1 VIRRI
6 DVFFL
11 GIVLA
16 VTTSARE
23 EYSRAFDKTVPWTSG
38 ARLYVEHSLGDIA
51 VHTHAEP
58 QVVIHAE
65 IHVSASSA
73 EQAKDFA
80 DRVEISV
87 ESAASE
93 IGIRT
98 HYPAHGD
105 SFHFMHNI
113 SYYVRYDIT
122 VPEAAPLQIRNSFGK
137 VSVAG
142 VKANCGILTSHG
154 DLEFRDGRGVQRLE
168 DSFANVRVWNNAG
181 DVTVENSNGTVEAA
195 DIKGALAVRDR
206 FANVTVQR
214 AVKGVTVVN
223 SNGALDISDSGGA
236 GDLRNSFGNVT
247 VRSFHGDLTVN
258 NTNGKV
264 EAVHV
269 DGTAELNTTFG
280 DVRFSDVSR
289 AASVRANN
297 ASIQGDRVGGPLT
310 IQNSFGA
317 IVVSDIQGAVDVH
330 SANGNV
336 TMMNVHGA
344 ANVRTSFGTVEASNV
359 GGMLTVENSNGA
371 VKASNARG
379 AQVRTSFG
387 GVLLDTI
394 AGPLQIEN
402 QNGAVDASI
411 SSRGGCQ
418 PVIIRTSFSPLRVR
432 IDGEA
437 SYRVSARTSF
447 GKIRT
452 DFPLTISG
460 SLSNDELNGTIG
472 SGRCDMRLSDSN
484 GAIEILKGGS

>member
-6 DVFFL
+6 DLLFL
-11 GIVLA
+11 GVALA
-16 VTTSARE
+16 ASTSARE
-23 EYSRAFDKTVPWTSG
+23 EYSRAFDKTVPWSAG
-38 ARLYVEHSLGDIA
+38 ARLYVEHSMGDIT
-51 VHTHAEP
+51 VHTHPEA
-58 QVVIHAE
+58 QVVIHAD
-65 IHVSASSA
+65 IHVSASST
-73 EQAKDFA
+73 EQAKEFA

-87 ESAASE
+87 EPSASE
-93 IGIRT
+93 LGIRT
-98 HYPAHGD
+98 HYPEHGG
-105 SFHFMHNI
+105 SFHFGHNI

-122 VPEAAPLQIRNSFGK
+122 IPETAPLQIRNSFGK

-142 VKANCGILTSHG
+142 VKANCGVLTSHG
-154 DLEFRDGRGVQRLE
+154 DLEFRDGRGAQRLE

-214 AVKGVTVVN
+214 AAKGVTVVN
-223 SNGALDISDSGGA
+223 SNGALDISDSGGV

-264 EAVHV
+264 EAIHV
-269 DGTAELNTTFG
+269 EGGAELNTTFG
-280 DVRFSDVSR
+280 DVRFSDISR
-289 AASVRANN
+289 ATSVRANN

-310 IQNSFGA
+310 IQNSFGS
-317 IVVSDIQGAVDVH
+317 VTVSDIQGALDVH
-330 SANGNV
+330 SANGSVSMTNI
-336 TMMNVHGA
+336 HGA
-344 ANVRTSFGTVEASNV
+344 ATVRTSFATVEASNI
-359 GGMLTVENSNGA
+359 GGVLTVENSNGA
-371 VKASNARG
+371 VKAATTHG
-379 AQVRTSFG
+379 AQIRTSFG
-387 GVLLDTI
+387 AVILDAI
-394 AGPLQIEN
+394 AGPLQIED
-402 QNGAVDASI
+402 QNGAIDASI
-411 SSRGGCQ
+411 SGHGGCQ
-418 PVIIRTSFSPLRVR
+418 PVIIRTSFSPLRLR

-472 SGRCDMRLSDSN
+472 TGRCDMRLSDSN